1 MERWTSRA
9 GRAKEA
15 PSPCGSRRG
24 ESAEMESI
32 LVVEDDAHIA
42 LGLSKN
48 LQFEGFNVQVAADG
62 ERALEMIVDK
72 QPDLILLDVMLP
84 RMNGFEI
91 LREVRRLELEIPVI
105 MLTAKAQEDEKI
117 RGLDLGADDY
127 ITKPFSLHEL
137 MARVRAVLRRKR
149 RFEKSIE
156 KESFGS
162 VSVDFGAMTVTVAG
176 VEVKMTSREL
186 ELLKLFLTREGE
198 AIEREEIVRRVWGFD
213 YEGTDRTLDNFVSRL
228 RQKLE
233 SDPAAPRHFLTVR
246 GVGY

>member
-1 MERWTSRA
+1 MEN
-9 GRAKEA
+9 
-15 PSPCGSRRG
+15 
-24 ESAEMESI
+24 I
-32 LVVEDDAHIA
+32 LVVEDDTHIA
-42 LGLSKN
+42 LGLTKN
-48 LQFEGFNVQVAADG
+48 LQFEGFKVQVAADG
-62 ERALEMIVDK
+62 ERALEMIVDR

-149 RFEKSIE
+149 RFEKQTE
-156 KESFGS
+156 KETFGS
-162 VSVDFGAMTVTVAG
+162 VIVDFAAMTVCVAG
-176 VEVKMTSREL
+176 VDVKMTSKEL
-186 ELLKLFLTREGE
+186 DLLRLFLSREGE

-233 SDPAAPRHFLTVR
+233 CDPAAPRHFLTVR
-246 GVGY
+246 GVGYRFVRT